1 MRKLAFIASIL
12 MAAFILTGCGGPKY
26 SAEVRAA
33 ADERI
38 TKGLPM
44 QISALVIEEL
54 SGGEPDAVFSFTGEY
69 LLTDNLY
76 DGAPPLRAMADL
88 RKVDEI
94 RAKLFPF
101 AALISKTKFKA
112 ASDDLAAELSAPLPY
127 FHIVTPR
134 GTRKKFAGNGLARL
148 TKDGSWEAQILELN
162 CDFPAGGTPSMKN
175 WLLEGSREAKAYEAK
190 IAAKMK
196 EFKEAAAEADKLI
209 LAAKQQKSSE
219 SKILEDERR
228 IVEAAL
234 MRNDKTQ
241 RD

>member
-1 MRKLAFIASIL
+1 
-12 MAAFILTGCGGPKY
+12 
-26 SAEVRAA
+26 
-33 ADERI
+33 
-38 TKGLPM
+38 
-44 QISALVIEEL
+44 
-54 SGGEPDAVFSFTGEY
+54 
-69 LLTDNLY
+69 
-76 DGAPPLRAMADL
+76 
-88 RKVDEI
+88 
-94 RAKLFPF
+94 
-101 AALISKTKFKA
+101 
-112 ASDDLAAELSAPLPY
+112 
-127 FHIVTPR
+127 
-134 GTRKKFAGNGLARL
+134 
-148 TKDGSWEAQILELN
+148 
-162 CDFPAGGTPSMKN
+162 MKN